1 MENEEK
7 KVDQKPAEEK
17 KSGASGF
24 MVVPVVALVIEF
36 IRLIANGTWEWGVV
50 IAAVIMLVI
59 AAIKKK

>member
-1 MENEEK
+1 MENDEK

-17 KSGASGF
+17 KSSTGGF
-24 MVVPVVALVIEF
+24 TVVPVVALVIEF
-36 IRLIANGTWEWGVV
+36 IRLIVNGTWEWGVV